1 VMGFKS
7 RGMLTPP
14 VHKERGDERLNLIII
29 DSAIP
34 AGAKLC

>member
-1 VMGFKS
+1 MGFES
-7 RGMLTPP
+7 RGMLISD
-14 VHKERGDERLNLIII
+14 VHKERGDERLNLIMI